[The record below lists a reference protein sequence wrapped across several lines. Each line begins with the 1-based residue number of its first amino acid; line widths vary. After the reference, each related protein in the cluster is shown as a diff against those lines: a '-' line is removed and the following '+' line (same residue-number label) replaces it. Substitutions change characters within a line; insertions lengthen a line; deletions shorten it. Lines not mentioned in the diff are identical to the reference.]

1 MEFRSQIR
9 CQIRKRNNRKNN
21 KTRCLHKIV
30 VKKSNN
36 NKMRKTQ
43 MKISKI
49 NNPRKAKKRIIKRRT
64 KKYQNLSGKANLER
78 KKNQNN
84 HSISQN

>member
-1 MEFRSQIR
+1 
-9 CQIRKRNNRKNN
+9 
-21 KTRCLHKIV
+21 
-30 VKKSNN
+30 
-36 NKMRKTQ
+36 